1 MESLWGFPKQWTS
14 LVGSEANL
22 PIGRSQCWTPLP
34 SVEVEREV
42 IGLRLGIEEEGGVG
56 WQCGE
61 LEFVLL
67 IGRPGQTT
75 VHWLKQ
81 CTVEDIVQEYR
92 FGGRGMGV
100 YYRFK
105 MIKIKHL
112 QRIL

>member
-1 MESLWGFPKQWTS
+1 M
-14 LVGSEANL
+14 
-22 PIGRSQCWTPLP
+22 
-34 SVEVEREV
+34 
-42 IGLRLGIEEEGGVG
+42 IGLGLGIEEEGGVG

-92 FGGRGMGV
+92 FGGRGMVQPTGQQLN
-100 YYRFK
+100 RSTP
-105 MIKIKHL
+105 
-112 QRIL
+112 R